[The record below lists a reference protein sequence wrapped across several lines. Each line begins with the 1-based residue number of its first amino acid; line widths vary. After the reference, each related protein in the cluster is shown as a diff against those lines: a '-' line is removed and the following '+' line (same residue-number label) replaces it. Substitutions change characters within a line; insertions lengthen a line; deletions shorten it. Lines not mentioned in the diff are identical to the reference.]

1 MKITQKETQ
10 VNTVIISVDIKESDY
25 APALKDALSDY
36 RKKINLPGFRVGKVP
51 MGLVKQKYELP
62 LKVEEINKIL
72 SSTIQKH
79 ISDNKLSILGNP
91 IPVDTKVDFL
101 KDVNYSFEYEVGLQP
116 QIDISKVEKLKIDY
130 WLIKPDKKA
139 IDEHINSL
147 QKRYGSVKSFNT
159 MKKGDMINLRF
170 VELDNENKPKKDG
183 ISNSSSILVDKIN
196 DEKIQKDFL
205 KLKKGDAIIIP
216 IKIAFTNLVDLASML
231 KISKE
236 DAEKID
242 SNFDCKI
249 MDISRLMPAELNI
262 DFFKKSYPE
271 AKIESEK
278 DLRKKVESDLIE
290 TYSKESDKK
299 LFNDAHALFI
309 NKVKIQ
315 FPEEFL
321 KKWLKSNIKK
331 EFSKAEFDKEY
342 INYLKYLSWQL
353 IENTICTENNIKV
366 TNDQLES
373 YTKSRIIAQMKSYG
387 GMNLGNKEIDGIV
400 QNVLKNKKEAEQM
413 MNDLVVIELVK
424 YFKDK
429 MKINKKETTLNE
441 FIKLA
446 NNQK

>member
-1 MKITQKETQ
+1 M
-10 VNTVIISVDIKESDY
+10 
-25 APALKDALSDY
+25 
-36 RKKINLPGFRVGKVP
+36 
-51 MGLVKQKYELP
+51 
-62 LKVEEINKIL
+62 
-72 SSTIQKH
+72 
-79 ISDNKLSILGNP
+79 
-91 IPVDTKVDFL
+91 
-101 KDVNYSFEYEVGLQP
+101 QP

-159 MKKGDMINLRF
+159 MKKGDMINLSF
-170 VELDNENKPKKDG
+170 VELDKENKPKKDG
-183 ISNSSSILVDKIN
+183 ISNSSSILVDKIS

-331 EFSKAEFDKEY
+331 EFSKSEFDKEY